1 MHRRRQMLGTCPGAM
16 WYPVLEG
23 ECDMRVPQVSERIK
37 EAPAQAL
44 RGVFAGIGQL
54 LLITDKL
61 RNKASHQDVPRART
75 PEASE
80 TVTDTTVTSLAGHG
94 AGTAAAPAGAAAA
107 EAGPAL
113 VDAGPT
119 AEAAAAPAASA
130 PAVSAPAVSA
140 PAAAAAAPAEAA
152 TESET
157 VSAEPAPA
165 RPATTR
171 RTAAKP
177 VSGKPVTAKPPAKPA
192 TAKPATAKPTTPRR
206 TAAKAAAAEAAEAAG
221 EAAPKPPKRQSSRN
235 FDKTGNVRVL
245 GHEADTPAP
254 EPAAAAPEPVAA
266 APEPV
271 VATEPEPVVAAEP
284 VAAAAPLPNYDELSV
299 ASLRARLRNLDVAQV
314 RELAEYER
322 AHAAR
327 ADVLTMFE
335 RRIAKLEAEA

>member
-1 MHRRRQMLGTCPGAM
+1 
-16 WYPVLEG
+16 
-23 ECDMRVPQVSERIK
+23 MRVPQVSERIK

-80 TVTDTTVTSLAGHG
+80 PVTDAAVTGLAGNG
-94 AGTAAAPAGAAAA
+94 AGTAAA
-107 EAGPAL
+107 E
-113 VDAGPT
+113 
-119 AEAAAAPAASA
+119 AAPAPA
-130 PAVSAPAVSA
+130 PAVP
-140 PAAAAAAPAEAA
+140 APAEPV

-157 VSAEPAPA
+157 VAAEAAPA
-165 RPATTR
+165 QATAAKPATVR

-177 VSGKPVTAKPPAKPA
+177 VTDKPVTAKPPAKPT
-192 TAKPATAKPTTPRR
+192 TARPAAAKPTTPRR
-206 TAAKAAAAEAAEAAG
+206 TAAKAAAAEAAESAG
-221 EAAPKPPKRQSSRN
+221 EAVPKPPKRQSSRN

-245 GHEADTPAP
+245 GDEADMSARGAAPEPAGPVAAAP
-254 EPAAAAPEPVAA
+254 EPAAAA
-266 APEPV
+266 
-271 VATEPEPVVAAEP
+271 
-284 VAAAAPLPNYDELSV
+284 AAAAPLPNYDELSV

-314 RELAEYER
+314 RQLAEYER